1 MKLFKRIAG
10 IIVLA
15 VVVLAIV
22 GMFLPREVTVA
33 RSIEINAQA
42 DKIFP
47 HFNNLQKT
55 IAWSPWLRHDPET
68 KNTFNEIPEGV
79 GAVMEWAS
87 EHKKVGSGRMEI
99 TDSKLNE
106 SIDVDLDFG
115 DMGSATAGWTLE
127 PLGEMTNATWSMTT
141 DMGAGPVSRLFG
153 VLMKRWIAADYDLG
167 LQNLK
172 QLVESEQS

>member
-1 MKLFKRIAG
+1 MKLFKRISG
-10 IIVLA
+10 FILLA
-15 VVVLAIV
+15 VVVLVIV
-22 GMFLPREVTVA
+22 AMFLPREVSVA
-33 RSIEINAQA
+33 RSIEINAAA

-68 KNTFNEIPEGV
+68 KNTFNDIPEGV

-87 EHKKVGSGRMEI
+87 DHKKVGSGRMVI

-106 SIDVDLDFG
+106 SIAVDLDFG
-115 DMGSATAGWTLE
+115 DMGAAAAGWTLQ
-127 PLGEMTNATWSMTT
+127 PQGDMTNATWSMTT
-141 DMGAGPVSRLFG
+141 DMGAGPVGRLFG
-153 VLMKRWIAADYDLG
+153 VFMKKWIAADYDLG

-172 QLVESEQS
+172 KLVESE